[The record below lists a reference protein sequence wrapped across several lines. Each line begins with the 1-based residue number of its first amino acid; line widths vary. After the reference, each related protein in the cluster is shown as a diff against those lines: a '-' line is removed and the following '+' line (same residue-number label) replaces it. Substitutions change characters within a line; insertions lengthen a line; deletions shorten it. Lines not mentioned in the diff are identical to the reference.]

1 LLAAV
6 VAAACLEDRSR
17 PAPPFIR
24 LTIDQASVRSPDTV
38 TGTITVRDD
47 DGIDSVWLSVD
58 TVRRGEDGFFQPTFV
73 TTYKFPV
80 PSGLVFSN
88 KVRIHGE
95 ARDVVGFLGVKD
107 TFVTVRGP

>member
-1 LLAAV
+1 MA
-6 VAAACLEDRSR
+6 AAACLEDRPR

-24 LTIDQASVRSPDTV
+24 LTIDQDSVRSPDTV

-58 TVRRGEDGFFQPTFV
+58 TVRRGDDGFFQPTYV
-73 TTYKFPV
+73 RAYRFPV
-80 PSGLVFSN
+80 PSGRVLGDT
-88 KVRIHGE
+88 VRLHGE
-95 ARDVVGFLGVKD
+95 ARDVAGFLGVKD